1 MVQNR
6 VVFVFAMGMSS
17 SEAVN
22 REVAYENYRH
32 KDILQFDHLDSAIN
46 STQTVLHGFRWLP
59 IHCYST
65 KYIVKVKDD
74 TSLNL
79 KPLVTTVL
87 EIAGKSNRSFYFG
100 SCVDEKWEYVRD
112 KNSPYFI
119 PSELVDDSV
128 RWPWCSGSGFVISA
142 NLAPIITLTSYFMP
156 WISGVADLEVGK
168 ALSIWNIRPYDIGS
182 DRFAN
187 LHISQIP
194 TSEKFDHLGFSYMSP
209 EDMYDAMP

>member
-1 MVQNR
+1 M
-6 VVFVFAMGMSS
+6 
-17 SEAVN
+17 
-22 REVAYENYRH
+22 
-32 KDILQFDHLDSAIN
+32 
-46 STQTVLHGFRWLP
+46 
-59 IHCYST
+59 
-65 KYIVKVKDD
+65 
-74 TSLNL
+74 
-79 KPLVTTVL
+79 
-87 EIAGKSNRSFYFG
+87 
-100 SCVDEKWEYVRD
+100 
-112 KNSPYFI
+112 
-119 PSELVDDSV
+119 
-128 RWPWCSGSGFVISA
+128 ISA